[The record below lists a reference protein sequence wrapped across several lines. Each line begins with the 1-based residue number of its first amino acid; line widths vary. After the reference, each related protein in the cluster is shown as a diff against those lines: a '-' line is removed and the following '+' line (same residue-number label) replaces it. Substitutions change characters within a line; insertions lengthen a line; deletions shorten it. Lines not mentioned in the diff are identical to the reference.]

1 MFRSPWLE
9 SLPVIAV
16 EPEALSE
23 YRLRVA
29 VRDHQLGTAEVAI
42 PLLERLG
49 YPEAARRLRRI
60 SISSGRIIWQGVR
73 INFLLMR
80 RAIQRLLQKTD
91 NPDGC
96 GYNRLF

>member
-1 MFRSPWLE
+1 MYRSPWLE
-9 SLPVIAV
+9 SLPVVAV

-49 YPEAARRLRRI
+49 HREAARRLQAYFDVFRENYLAGR
-60 SISSGRIIWQGVR
+60 SNKFPANEKSDSAPSSE
-73 INFLLMR
+73 N
-80 RAIQRLLQKTD
+80 
-91 NPDGC
+91 
-96 GYNRLF
+96 